1 MTPQLVMFDLDGTLI
16 DSRRGIEHSLR
27 LTLKEFNVEMEEG
40 HDFTWC
46 IGSSLW
52 TIFEHYLK
60 TADVHTIDSAV
71 AKYRHIYRDGPMF
84 EYKVYQGVPEAL
96 VDLSALGSKIVV
108 ATAKT
113 HEFAREV
120 VSTTPF
126 ASVVAHVYGSE
137 FDGTNVAKRDLIH
150 HILKEENVEPDCVL
164 MVGDRLHDVDGA
176 LANGVG
182 TIGAA
187 YGYGT
192 RDELHR
198 AVAIIDAAADLV
210 ECVQH
215 LRLEPR

>member
-1 MTPQLVMFDLDGTLI
+1 MTPSLIMFDLDGTLI
-16 DSRRGIEHSLR
+16 DSRSGIEHTLR
-27 LTLKEFNVEMEEG
+27 LTLKEFNVDIEDD

-46 IGSSLW
+46 IGGSLW
-52 TIFEHYLK
+52 TTYEHYLK

-84 EYKVYQGVPEAL
+84 EYNVYEGIPEAL
-96 VDLSALGSKIVV
+96 SGLFALGTKIVI
-108 ATAKT
+108 ATAKA
-113 HEFAREV
+113 HEYAREV

-150 HILKEENVEPDCVL
+150 KILKEENVEPNGVL
-164 MVGDRLHDVDGA
+164 MVGDRHHDVDGA

-198 AVAIIDAAADLV
+198 AVAIIDSARDLV
-210 ECVQH
+210 ECVEQ
-215 LRLEPR
+215 LALEPR